1 VNSVVVPNLPA
12 TSLDAEKLAKL
23 ALAVEGLT
31 ATQLYWVA
39 AWSAAQAMQAQRSGP
54 AVVAAAGKSAE
65 RLTIVYGSQTGNAK
79 RIAEQL
85 ARRSE
90 AAGLPV
96 RLLRAD
102 AYPQRDLVQE
112 RHLLVVISTQ
122 GDGEPPD
129 DACGLFEFITGKR
142 APKLPALRFAV
153 LGLGDSSYP
162 QFCVIGRQLDARLAE
177 LGASRFAALGEADV
191 EVEAIAGPWAEQA
204 LEQARELL
212 KQTGTPAR
220 VTSLHAVPSRSS
232 HSREQPFAATVLAN
246 QRIVARDS
254 ERDVRHIELSLEGSG
269 LRYEPGDALG
279 VWPRNPPALVEQW
292 LDALGHDG
300 AQEVTHQDRTLALR
314 QWLSQEREITRLNRP
329 FIAALAA
336 ASGDGEL
343 LRVLRPEHAAEFAAL
358 LASDQPI
365 DLLRRHPA
373 AWQPEL
379 LVAALRPLAP
389 RLYSI
394 ASSPKAVGEEVHLT
408 VAVVDYEAH
417 GSTHWGTASGLLA
430 ATDEDG
436 RLPVFIEPNE
446 RFRLPADGSRD
457 IIMIGPGTGV
467 APFRAFVQERRES
480 GATGRNWLFFG
491 NRHFSSDFLYQ
502 VEWQQALKNGA
513 LHRLDLAFSRDT
525 AFSESPHRDLRG
537 VARDSQKSKT
547 YVQQRLREQGA
558 ELHAWLKGGAHI
570 YVCGDST
577 HMARDVHAALI
588 DVIATHGNQSPDEA
602 KAWLAELLQQ
612 GRYARDVY

>member
-1 VNSVVVPNLPA
+1 VNSVAVPNLSTPV
-12 TSLDAEKLAKL
+12 LNAERL
-23 ALAVEGLT
+23 ALLARGMEGLT
-31 ATQLYWVA
+31 AAQLYWVA
-39 AWSAAQAMQAQRSGP
+39 AWSAEQAVQAQRSGP
-54 AVVAAAGKSAE
+54 SVAAAPGKSTE

-85 ARRSE
+85 VGRSQ
-90 AAGLPV
+90 AVGLPV

-102 AYPQRDLVQE
+102 AYPQRELAQE
-112 RHLLVVISTQ
+112 RHLIIVISTQ

-129 DACGLFEFITGKR
+129 DARGLFEFIAGKR
-142 APKLPALRFAV
+142 APRLPALQFAV

-177 LGASRFAALGEADV
+177 LGAARFAAFGEADI
-191 EVEAIAGPWAEQA
+191 EVEAVAAPWAEQA
-204 LEQARELL
+204 LQQARELL
-212 KQTGTPAR
+212 KQPGPATRATP
-220 VTSLHAVPSRSS
+220 LHAVPNHGG
-232 HSREQPFAATVLAN
+232 HSREHPFMATVLAN
-246 QRIVARDS
+246 QRIVGRDS
-254 ERDVRHIELSLEGSG
+254 EREVRHLELSLEGSG

-279 VWPRNPPALVEQW
+279 VWPRNPPALVDQW
-292 LDALGHDG
+292 LHALQLDG
-300 AQEVTHQDRTLALR
+300 ATQVTHQERTLALR
-314 QWLSQEREITRLNRP
+314 QWLEHEREITRLNRP
-329 FIAALAA
+329 FIAALAV

-343 LRVLRPEHAAEFAAL
+343 MHVLKPEHAAGLATL
-358 LASDQPI
+358 LANDQPI

-373 AWQPEL
+373 MWQPHL

-394 ASSPKAVGEEVHLT
+394 ASSAKAVGEEVHLT
-408 VAVVDYEAH
+408 VAVVDYEAY
-417 GSTHWGTASGLLA
+417 GSTHWGAASGLLA

-436 RLPVFIEPNE
+436 RLPVFIESNE

-480 GATGRNWLFFG
+480 GASGRNWLFFG
-491 NRHFSSDFLYQ
+491 NRHFASDFLYQ
-502 VEWQQALKNGA
+502 VEWQQALKDGA
-513 LHRLDLAFSRDT
+513 LHRLDLAFSRDS
-525 AFSESPHRDLRG
+525 AFSDSPHRDVRG
-537 VARDSQKSKT
+537 VARDSPKV
-547 YVQQRLREQGA
+547 YVQERMREHGA
-558 ELHAWLKGGAHI
+558 ELQAWLKNGAHL

-588 DVIATHGNQSPDEA
+588 DVIATHGNHTADEA
-602 KAWLAELLQQ
+602 KVWLGELLQQ

>member
-1 VNSVVVPNLPA
+1 VNSVVVPNFSAAGLN
-12 TSLDAEKLAKL
+12 AEKLALL
-23 ALAVEGLT
+23 ARGMEGLT
-31 ATQLYWVA
+31 AAQLYWVA
-39 AWSAAQAMQAQRSGP
+39 AWSAEQAVQMQRSGP
-54 AVVAAAGKSAE
+54 AVVAVAGKAAE

-85 ARRSE
+85 ATRSE

-102 AYPQRDLVQE
+102 AYPQRELAQE
-112 RHLLVVISTQ
+112 RHLAIVISTQ

-129 DACGLFEFITGKR
+129 DARGLFEFIAGRR
-142 APKLPALRFAV
+142 APKLPALQFAV

-177 LGASRFAALGEADV
+177 LGGKRFSALGEADV
-191 EVEAIAGPWAEQA
+191 EIEAVAAPWAERT

-212 KQTGTPAR
+212 KQAGAPAR
-220 VTSLHAVPSRSS
+220 ITPLHAVPNRSS
-232 HSREQPFAATVLAN
+232 HSREQPFMAAVLAN
-246 QRIVARDS
+246 HRIVARDS

-269 LRYEPGDALG
+269 LHYEPGDALG

-292 LDALGHDG
+292 LDALRLDG
-300 AQEVTHQDRTLALR
+300 AQIVTHQDRTLALR
-314 QWLSQEREITRLNRP
+314 QWLAHEREITRLNRP

-336 ASGDGEL
+336 ASGDSDL
-343 LRVLRPEHAAEFAAL
+343 TRVLQPEHAAEFAAL
-358 LASDQPI
+358 LAVDQPI

-373 AWQPEL
+373 TWQPEVL
-379 LVAALRPLAP
+379 LAALRPLVP

-417 GSTHWGTASGLLA
+417 GSAHWGAASGLLA

-457 IIMIGPGTGV
+457 VIMIGPGTGV

-480 GATGRNWLFFG
+480 GASGRNWLFFG
-491 NRHFSSDFLYQ
+491 NRHFTSDFLYQ
-502 VEWQQALKNGA
+502 VEWQQALKDGS

-525 AFSESPHRDLRG
+525 G
-537 VARDSQKSKT
+537 QKT
-547 YVQQRLREQGA
+547 YVQHRLREHGA
-558 ELHAWLKGGAHI
+558 ELHAWLKAGAHV
-570 YVCGDST
+570 YVCGDSS

-588 DVIATHGNQSPDEA
+588 EVIATHGNHPPDEA
-602 KAWLAELLQQ
+602 KAWLGELLQQ